1 MMDEAVPEW
10 VAGYIG
16 IPYATY
22 GRDRSGIDCWGLFN
36 LVMKEQL
43 GREMPAYEGLPFHDT
58 SVARDIG
65 RDALAYAS
73 LFQPI
78 EAGNETLGDGILIRV
93 RGFPL
98 HLAMVVAPGWMLHIE
113 MHTDSC
119 LSRYRDFAWERRIS
133 GFYRYR

>member
-1 MMDEAVPEW
+1 MPSW
-10 VAGYIG
+10 VAEYVG
-16 IPYATY
+16 IPFATY
-22 GRDRSGIDCWGLFN
+22 GRDRSGIDCWGLFA
-36 LVMKEQL
+36 LVWKEKL
-43 GREMPAYEGLPFHDT
+43 GRELPPYDGAHFHEDC
-58 SVARDIG
+58 VVRDIG
-65 RDALAYAS
+65 RDALAYAG

-78 EAGNETLGDGILIRV
+78 EAGNERLGDGILIRV

-98 HLAMVVAPGWMLHIE
+98 HLAMVVAPGWMLHVE